1 MGLYRGIFMA
11 YTRSLK
17 NLIAEFGKLPGIG
30 NKTAER
36 LGFYILNTSHGEAM
50 SLADA
55 IAEVKNN
62 VKRCKQCFNIADEE
76 LCDICSNPRRDHSTI
91 CIIEQTK
98 DLIAL
103 EKTGTYQGLY
113 HVLMGRLAPLE
124 NQHVE
129 ATTIR
134 ELIERLKNEEV
145 KEVILATNPNI
156 EGDATALYIRE
167 QLANLPIKIS
177 KIARGIPTGGSIE
190 FANQAM
196 LTDALSGR
204 QDFS

>member
-1 MGLYRGIFMA
+1 MA

-36 LGFYILNTSHGEAM
+36 LGFYILNVSHSDAM
-50 SLADA
+50 NLADA

-62 VKRCKQCFNIADEE
+62 VKRCKMCFNIADEE

-91 CIIEQTK
+91 CVVEQTK
-98 DLIAL
+98 DLISL
-103 EKTGTYQGLY
+103 EKTATYQGLY

-124 NQHVE
+124 NQHLE
-129 ATTIR
+129 TTTIK
-134 ELIERLKNEEV
+134 ELIQRSKNEEV
-145 KEVILATNPNI
+145 KEIILATNPNI

-167 QLANLPIKIS
+167 QLESFPVKIS

-204 QDFS
+204 QDFK

>member
-1 MGLYRGIFMA
+1 MA

-36 LGFYILNTSHGEAM
+36 LGFYILNVSHSDAM

-62 VKRCKQCFNIADEE
+62 VKRCKMCFNIADEE

-91 CIIEQTK
+91 CVVEQTK
-98 DLIAL
+98 DLISL
-103 EKTGTYQGLY
+103 EKTATYQGLY

-124 NQHVE
+124 NQHLE
-129 ATTIR
+129 ATTIK
-134 ELIERLKNEEV
+134 ELIQRAKNEEV
-145 KEVILATNPNI
+145 KEIILATNPNI

-167 QLANLPIKIS
+167 QLEGFPVKIS

-204 QDFS
+204 QDFK

>member
-1 MGLYRGIFMA
+1 MA

-36 LGFYILNTSHGEAM
+36 LGFYILNVSHGEAM
-50 SLADA
+50 NLADA

-62 VKRCKQCFNIADEE
+62 VKRCKMCFNIADEE

-91 CIIEQTK
+91 CVVEQTK
-98 DLIAL
+98 DLISL
-103 EKTGTYQGLY
+103 EKTATYQGLY

-124 NQHVE
+124 NQHLE
-129 ATTIR
+129 TTTIK
-134 ELIERLKNEEV
+134 ELIERSKNEEV
-145 KEVILATNPNI
+145 KEIILATNPNI

-167 QLANLPIKIS
+167 QLESFPVKIS

-196 LTDALSGR
+196 LSDALSGR
-204 QDFS
+204 QDFK

>member
-1 MGLYRGIFMA
+1 MA

-36 LGFYILNTSHGEAM
+36 LGFYILNVSHSDAM

-76 LCDICSNPRRDHSTI
+76 LCEVCSNPRRDHSTI
-91 CIIEQTK
+91 CVIEQTK
-98 DLIAL
+98 DLISL
-103 EKTGTYQGLY
+103 EKTATYQGLY

-124 NQHVE
+124 NQHLE
-129 ATTIR
+129 ATTIK

-167 QLANLPIKIS
+167 QLENFPIKIS

-204 QDFS
+204 QDFK

>member
-1 MGLYRGIFMA
+1 MA

-17 NLIAEFGKLPGIG
+17 NLIAEFAKLPGIG

-36 LGFYILNTSHGEAM
+36 LGFYILNVSRVEAM
-50 SLADA
+50 SLAEA

-62 VKRCKQCFNIADEE
+62 VKRCKQCFNIADED
-76 LCDICSNPRRDHSTI
+76 LCEICSNPRRDHSTI
-91 CIIEQTK
+91 CVVEQTK
-98 DLIAL
+98 DLISL
-103 EKTGTYQGLY
+103 EKTATYQGLY
-113 HVLMGRLAPLE
+113 HVLMGRLAPLD
-124 NQHVE
+124 NQHIE
-129 ATTIR
+129 TTTIK
-134 ELIERLKNEEV
+134 ELLQRLKGGEV

-167 QLANLPIKIS
+167 QLHNLGIKIS

-196 LTDALSGR
+196 LTDALAGR
-204 QDFS
+204 QDFK